1 MLKSFPFSGVLFFR
15 LLIIFEMKYCL
26 AFILT
31 FLFNFYFPILQA
43 QNKTIDPN
51 NISIAR
57 DVWGTPHIFAK
68 TDAEVAY
75 GLAWANSEDA
85 FESMQDLLLIGKQMM
100 GRKEGKEGAPFDFFV
115 HSIGT
120 EKTYQ
125 ENFTQISKEYMTYLD
140 GYCQGVNAYAKAN
153 PDKVLLKKAF
163 PIEPEDILKAYLVGF
178 SALSGAVDKVTNIME
193 GKYDKEPD
201 SKPAG
206 SNAYAFAPHKTA
218 NGNTFLC
225 INPHFQI
232 TGAFSFYE
240 AHLHSEEGLNI
251 TGSLFQG
258 GTCVFMG
265 NNEHLG
271 WGKTFNHIDQVDVF
285 ELEMHP
291 KKKLFYKYDDEYIKL
306 EKRPIWL
313 KVRLGKIVIPV
324 RQMTY
329 WSKFGPTYKSPDKN
343 YYSVRCPAFFNLK
356 AGEQYYRMNKATNYK
371 EFQTALDMNAHSMF
385 NLVYGDKDGN
395 ILYLCNG
402 MQPKRNPAYDFTK
415 ILKGDTKE
423 KLWTEYYN
431 HKELP
436 RVENPAC
443 GYVFNTNN
451 TPTNAS
457 CIVGDNCTN
466 KEVLKY
472 ADMRYGDNN
481 RSHRFMEFMEQD
493 KKYSFE
499 EFKAIKFDTKMTK
512 NSAFWKSMS
521 SFFAIKPEDHPP
533 FEEAIELLQNWDG
546 DASGE
551 NTTAALFMLTIQ
563 YVFEEMGYTDVPFTT
578 GIPDTIPD
586 ALYIEAIEHASKDLI
601 QQHGSL
607 KVPLKN
613 ILFHRRNG
621 KLYPASGF
629 PDALSPIY
637 TQREEDG
644 KQVAEYADTY
654 IHFVEFDK
662 KGPVKIQTL
671 LPFEATETCED
682 YEDEL
687 EMFNER
693 KLKTMSLDKKEV
705 LKNAVKTYHPVPVVS
720 SE

>member
-1 MLKSFPFSGVLFFR
+1 
-15 LLIIFEMKYCL
+15 MKYCL
-26 AFILT
+26 AFLFT
-31 FLFNFYFPILQA
+31 LLFNLCFLNTYA
-43 QNKTIDPN
+43 QNKKIDPKD
-51 NISIAR
+51 ITIAR

-75 GLAWANSEDA
+75 GLAWANAEDA
-85 FESMQDLLLIGKQMM
+85 FEPLQELLIIGKQMM
-100 GRKEGKEGAPFDFFV
+100 GKKDGKEGAPFDFFV

-125 ENFTQISKEYMTYLD
+125 EKIAGISKEYMTYLD
-140 GYCQGVNAYAKAN
+140 GYCQGVNAYAKAK
-153 PDKVLLKKAF
+153 PDQVILKKAF
-163 PIEPEDILKAYLVGF
+163 PIQPADILKAYLVGF
-178 SALSGAVDKVTNIME
+178 SALSGAVDKVGNIMA

-232 TGAFSFYE
+232 KGAFSFYE

-258 GTCVFMG
+258 GTCIFMG

-285 ELEMHP
+285 ELDMHP
-291 KKKLFYKYDDEYIKL
+291 RKKLFYKYDDEYIKL
-306 EKRPIWL
+306 EKRPVWL

-329 WSKFGPTYKSPDKN
+329 WSKFGPTYKSPDKK

-415 ILKGDTKE
+415 ILTGDTKE

-457 CIVGDNCTN
+457 CVVADNCS

-481 RSHRFMEFMEQD
+481 RSHRFKELVEDD
-493 KKYSFE
+493 KRYTFE

-512 NSAFWKSMS
+512 NSAFWKSLS
-521 SFFAIKPEDHPP
+521 GLFAIKPEDHPP

-551 NTTAALFMLTIQ
+551 NTTAPLFLLTIQ
-563 YVFEEMGYTDVPFTT
+563 YVFEKMGYTDVPFTT
-578 GIPDTIPD
+578 GIPDTIS
-586 ALYIEAIEHASKDLI
+586 AELYVEGIEQASKDLI

-637 TQREEDG
+637 TNREEDG
-644 KQVAEYADTY
+644 KQVAEYGDTY

-671 LPFEATETCED
+671 LPFEATKTCED

-705 LKNAVKTYHPVPVVS
+705 LENAVKTYHPVPSVS
-720 SE
+720 SSSSSE